1 MQNNPSFSER
11 HGFQKEPKQ
20 ITIRHEA
27 PLRLRKAILDIAIEA
42 GFKAKDIRDVLCRKL
57 HEIENEDNWSDE
69 PVMKECLDLIKGC
82 EWFKV
87 YEICEVL
94 AQEKNI
100 PLVWRNSFEKEL
112 NKFFIEEG
120 IGWKL
125 ANGLVVTRGEKD
137 FEKVM
142 SVAKEQLEETKRM
155 TAKSELGEAIKDL
168 SRRPEP
174 DITGAIQH
182 SIAALECVAR
192 DISGEHKKTLGDII
206 GKIKIPQPIDKAIEK
221 IWGFAS
227 NQARHIKEGTKPD
240 FAEAELTVHL
250 SAALISYLCE
260 KNK

>member
-1 MQNNPSFSER
+1 
-11 HGFQKEPKQ
+11 
-20 ITIRHEA
+20 
-27 PLRLRKAILDIAIEA
+27 
-42 GFKAKDIRDVLCRKL
+42 
-57 HEIENEDNWSDE
+57 
-69 PVMKECLDLIKGC
+69 MKECLDLIKGC